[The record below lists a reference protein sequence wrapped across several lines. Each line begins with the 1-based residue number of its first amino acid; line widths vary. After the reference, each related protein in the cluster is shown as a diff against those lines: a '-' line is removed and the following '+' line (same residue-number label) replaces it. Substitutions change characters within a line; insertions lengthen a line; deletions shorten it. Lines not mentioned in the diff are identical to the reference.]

1 MAKILI
7 VEDDLLLLKMYRRV
21 FVHNGFE
28 VETAGDG
35 KEGFEKAKK
44 SKFSLIITD
53 VMMPKMNGLELL
65 EKLKKNSKTT
75 HIPLVILTNLK
86 NHKEIE
92 AAYLKGA
99 AQFIIKNE
107 HDPKKVLEI
116 VKTILGK

>member
-1 MAKILI
+1 MTKILI
-7 VEDDLLLLKMYRRV
+7 IEDDPLLLRMYKRV
-21 FVHNGFE
+21 FTHNGFE
-28 VETAGDG
+28 VESASDG
-35 KEGFEKAKK
+35 EEGFGKAKK

-65 EKLKKNSKTT
+65 EKLKKNLKTS

-92 AAYLKGA
+92 AAYSKGA
-99 AQFIIKNE
+99 AQFIIKSE

-116 VKTILGK
+116 VKNLLA